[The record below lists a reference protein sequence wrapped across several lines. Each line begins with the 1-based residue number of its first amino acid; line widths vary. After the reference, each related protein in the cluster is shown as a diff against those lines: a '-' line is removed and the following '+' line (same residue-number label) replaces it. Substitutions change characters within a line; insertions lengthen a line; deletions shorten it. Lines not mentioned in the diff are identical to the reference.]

1 MNDDRR
7 ITMQTNEDT
16 ASQSARH
23 LAARAVMAYRAGF
36 PIDGISLS
44 ASVAAQSGIVC
55 DWKQLRA
62 QHSNDMKLL
71 QRAFA
76 FIFIGTIIDQE
87 LIQPISEDLRKTLD
101 AEISSAFEA
110 RETAV
115 EWGLASNVGET
126 NPFAHTGYK
135 LASRVL
141 KTDRAFIDALTN
153 ELSARKTMNHD
164 QLRVWLDHNASPIE
178 FDELERS
185 WGF

>member
-62 QHSNDMKLL
+62 QHSND
-71 QRAFA
+71 
-76 FIFIGTIIDQE
+76 IFIGTIIDQE